1 MGNDLSL
8 HWNQWFRFLAILGVL
23 SLLAACSGSSSSD
36 DDEAVDPADA
46 ANPADPAAPV
56 DSDPVTP
63 PGTGPDM
70 SFSVS
75 SALIA
80 SGSSVVL
87 NWTSTDATSC
97 TASGGWSGGLATSG
111 SQTVG
116 PLTANTTFTL
126 GCSDGSE
133 TAIQMLTVSV
143 SGLLALNWQAPTENV
158 DGTPLTDLASYRIYY
173 GEGSRNYSETVN
185 VSDSAALNHSFSLI
199 SGSYYVAMT
208 AIDLDGNESA
218 FSNEVLKSTQ

>member
-1 MGNDLSL
+1 
-8 HWNQWFRFLAILGVL
+8 
-23 SLLAACSGSSSSD
+23 
-36 DDEAVDPADA
+36 
-46 ANPADPAAPV
+46 
-56 DSDPVTP
+56 
-63 PGTGPDM
+63 M
-70 SFSVS
+70 SFSAS
-75 SALIA
+75 SAVIA

-87 NWTSTDATSC
+87 NWSSTQATSC
-97 TASGGWSGGLATSG
+97 AASGGWAGDLPVSG

-126 GCSDGSE
+126 GCTDGSE

-173 GEGSRNYSETVN
+173 GEGSRNYFETVN
-185 VSDSAALNHSFSLI
+185 VADPAALMHSFTLI

-208 AIDLDGNESA
+208 AIDVDGNESA
-218 FSNEVLKSTQ
+218 FSNEVLKSTL

>member
-1 MGNDLSL
+1 MGNDLTLFRSR
-8 HWNQWFRFLAILGVL
+8 WFRLLAILGVL

-36 DDEAVDPADA
+36 DDEAVDSGDA
-46 ANPADPAAPV
+46 VANPAPPL

-63 PGTGPDM
+63 PGTGPDV
-70 SFSVS
+70 SFSAS
-75 SALIA
+75 SAVIA

-87 NWTSTDATSC
+87 NWNSTQATSC
-97 TASGGWSGGLATSG
+97 TASGGWTGDLSVSG

-116 PLTANTTFTL
+116 PLTQNTTFTL
-126 GCSDGSE
+126 GCTDGSA

-185 VSDSAALNHSFSLI
+185 VADPAAVTHSFTLI

-208 AIDLDGNESA
+208 AIDIDGNESA